1 MNVSFC
7 EEQIS
12 FKLFS
17 PPPGSSMLLPS
28 LHTGSQNLFIGSVY
42 RCSNNTP
49 QKNPRKTS
57 RQLQGKK
64 KKKEKKGKKQI

>member
-17 PPPGSSMLLPS
+17 PPPGSSTLLPS

-49 QKNPRKTS
+49 QKNPQEDKQAAIGEKEEERKE
-57 RQLQGKK
+57 R
-64 KKKEKKGKKQI
+64 KKQI